1 MSQQQPI
8 PVIVNG
14 ATGKMGREIVKAIHQ
29 ASDMVLFGAIAHN
42 PKWEGQDIGEILGLG
57 PLEVPIT
64 RDAEPLLAMLSQE
77 KQQGVIIDV
86 THPDAVYQNIR
97 SAIAYGVRPVVG
109 TTGLSVE
116 QIQQLSEFADKA
128 STGCILAPN
137 FSIGVVLMQQAAI
150 QASQY
155 FDHVEII
162 ELHHNQKADAPSGT
176 AVQTAQLLA
185 EMGKTYNPQQVEETE
200 KIPGARGGLAAENI
214 RIHSIR
220 LPGFVAH
227 QEVIFGAPGQ
237 IYTLRHDATDR
248 TCYMPGVLICVRKI
262 LNLKTLVYGLE
273 KIL

>member
-14 ATGKMGREIVKAIHQ
+14 ATGKMGREIVKAIQ
-29 ASDMVLFGAIAHN
+29 GASDMVLFGAIAHN
-42 PKWEGQDIGEILGLG
+42 PKWEGQDIGEVVGIG
-57 PLEVPIT
+57 PIEVPIT
-64 RDAEPLLAMLSQE
+64 REAESLLAMLSQE

-262 LNLKTLVYGLE
+262 LTLKTLVYGLE